1 MVLKPSK
8 SRVPFLISLFNFQG
22 PIAEPLSR
30 TAQRVYHIPYTLVN
44 TFLKVFQI
52 FFKIFSF
59 HLSFDFF
66 LAPSGSSLESS
77 YILSSHSPFVNTF
90 YKLFCH
96 FCTISFHFSIPSRA
110 FLCARQFVPL
120 YVGSPPILIF
130 FCLYVGMVFI
140 EQLLS
145 QGEQLLWYKMNY
157 TIKCNSLIK

>member
-30 TAQRVYHIPYTLVN
+30 TAQRVYHIRYPLVN
-44 TFLKVFQI
+44 TFLKVFLI
-52 FFKIFSF
+52 FFKIFFF

-96 FCTISFHFSIPSRA
+96 FFTISFHFSIPSRA
-110 FLCARQFVPL
+110 FLCAQNILPLYIGSIFPFLALQL
-120 YVGSPPILIF
+120 YVGGGYS
-130 FCLYVGMVFI
+130 LYK
-140 EQLLS
+140 LKAAAC
-145 QGEQLLWYKMNY
+145 YKATAY
-157 TIKCNSLIK
+157 IS